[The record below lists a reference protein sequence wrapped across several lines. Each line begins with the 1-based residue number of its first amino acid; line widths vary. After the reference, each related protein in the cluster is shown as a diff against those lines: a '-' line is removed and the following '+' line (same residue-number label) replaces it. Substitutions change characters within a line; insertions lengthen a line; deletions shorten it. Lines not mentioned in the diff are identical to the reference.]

1 MVCAVHNMAK
11 KVSRILISN
20 SCVQFSPAKPFTY
33 ASGLVGPIYCDN
45 RRLLSFV
52 EDRKKIVE
60 LFCDVIDSSGEK
72 YDLVAGLATA
82 GIPHA
87 AFIANSKNMPMI
99 YIRSSAKKHGK
110 ENQVEGV
117 YSNGDRVI
125 LIEDLV
131 NQAKSL
137 EEAVLGARAVGLVV
151 ESCFAIVD
159 YEMAWAKERIDRL
172 GIKLY
177 SLTNL
182 TALVEVAKE
191 MGLIDKSGQDL
202 IAKWHQYP
210 TDWK

>member
-1 MVCAVHNMAK
+1 M
-11 KVSRILISN
+11 
-20 SCVQFSPAKPFTY
+20 
-33 ASGLVGPIYCDN
+33 
-45 RRLLSFV
+45 